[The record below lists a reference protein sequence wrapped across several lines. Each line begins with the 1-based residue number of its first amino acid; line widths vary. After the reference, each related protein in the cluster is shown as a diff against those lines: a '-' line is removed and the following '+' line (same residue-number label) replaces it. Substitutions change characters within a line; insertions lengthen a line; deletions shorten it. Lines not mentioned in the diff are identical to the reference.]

1 MAAQLLGDL
10 FLNGIAA
17 ASSGTARFYQ
27 PNTLV
32 PVTVY
37 SDDAATQAITQPV
50 PLDGSGKSIVPV
62 YLTCPARMIVYTS
75 NGAQYLDVTRV
86 DGVRAE
92 STALS
97 NALWPSVSSLDAM
110 ATALAT
116 SLGGTSGN
124 FKASGTG
131 AVNRSVQSKNSEQV
145 SVKDFG
151 AVGNGVA
158 DDTGAF
164 VSAIAYAKALGGAVI
179 FLPAGNYLISSALTL
194 NNDGVSLKGTG
205 SLTSVITQ
213 SSSTANGIIVAGNRL
228 FLEDIGIVASTT
240 STGIGVTPSG
250 TLSFITLSRV
260 RIVNFGYCV
269 WDNSQVTTRLNIR
282 DCELIADPAQALACI
297 RLAVAAA
304 PTITNNYMSTAASG
318 VSADAILLSNSTANA
333 TIVGNYIAQE
343 IGRAH

>member
-62 YLTCPARMIVYTS
+62 YLTGPARMIVYTS

-110 ATALAT
+110 ATALAV
-116 SLGGTSGN
+116 SLGGTAGN
-124 FKASGTG
+124 FKATG
-131 AVNRSVQSKNSEQV
+131 AGAVQRLVQTKLSETV
-145 SVKDFG
+145 SVKDFNAKG
-151 AVGNGVA
+151 DGVT
-158 DDTGAF
+158 DDTNAF
-164 VSAIAYAKALGGAVI
+164 VAALTFASSISGATIYV
-179 FLPAGNYLISSALTL
+179 PAGTYL
-194 NNDGVSLKGTG
+194 V
-205 SLTSVITQ
+205 
-213 SSSTANGIIVAGNRL
+213 
-228 FLEDIGIVASTT
+228 
-240 STGIGVTPSG
+240 
-250 TLSFITLSRV
+250 
-260 RIVNFGYCV
+260 
-269 WDNSQVTTRLNIR
+269 
-282 DCELIADPAQALACI
+282 
-297 RLAVAAA
+297 
-304 PTITNNYMSTAASG
+304 
-318 VSADAILLSNSTANA
+318 
-333 TIVGNYIAQE
+333 
-343 IGRAH
+343 